1 MVARNL
7 FVVLTGIFPHQK
19 LKNVF
24 FVHILC
30 CMLYITDTASSCV
43 HYVKHLPALLHAHD
57 VKSILRNKSKS
68 LKPCSLSARPYLG
81 SAII

>member
-7 FVVLTGIFPHQK
+7 FVVL
-19 LKNVF
+19 KNIF

-30 CMLYITDTASSCV
+30 CMVYVIGPASSGV
-43 HYVKHLPALLHAHD
+43 HYVKHLPQLLHAYE

-81 SAII
+81 SAIL